1 MKFFQKLLTAA
12 VLCLPIAVSAQFVQP
27 PTVKSAFAGYSI
39 PGSGTNVL
47 TIAASGAA
55 TTNLLT
61 ASTNG
66 VPAQYAQICTVGANG
81 FGVHVLA
88 SGSGA
93 ATNTLAF
100 EYTGDGNTWV
110 FTPPIMIF
118 TTNYANGT
126 TTFTNL
132 LPTAGNNIGNL
143 AAIRLKYITNSSG
156 NALNITNI
164 FISTR

>member
-1 MKFFQKLLTAA
+1 MKVFQKLLLAA
-12 VLCLPIAVSAQFVQP
+12 VLCLPLAASAQFTQP
-27 PTVKSAFAGYSI
+27 VNIKSAFAGYSI

-47 TIAASGAA
+47 NIAGSGAA
-55 TTNLLT
+55 TTNLATTL
-61 ASTNG
+61 AN
-66 VPAQYAQICTVGANG
+66 IITVGANG
-81 FGVHVLA
+81 FGVHVYA